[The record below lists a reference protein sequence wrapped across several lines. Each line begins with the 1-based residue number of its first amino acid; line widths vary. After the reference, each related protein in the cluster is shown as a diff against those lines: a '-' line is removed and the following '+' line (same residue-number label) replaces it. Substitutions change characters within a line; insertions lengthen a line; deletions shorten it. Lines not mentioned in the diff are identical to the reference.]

1 MFIKCNMCDGCDFV
15 LIHLTVNDRYEIRY
29 RYEEG
34 LFLILPDKEIQLR
47 DMDCYCS
54 GRPKLREYAVGDLYT
69 DMLESIISKIAV
81 MENSEGIIDIDKI
94 ESALLTEKYEHEWA
108 SKGYINISADGSW

>member
-29 RYEEG
+29 HYEEG

-54 GRPKLREYAVGDLYT
+54 GRPKLREYTVGDLYT
-69 DMLESIISKIAV
+69 DMLGKHHQQ
-81 MENSEGIIDIDKI
+81 NS
-94 ESALLTEKYEHEWA
+94 S
-108 SKGYINISADGSW
+108 DGKLRRNYRH